1 MSLDIGKREFT
12 PPPPAAT
19 RAIEQ
24 ISKRAYD
31 CLGEEGWQLNNIQTL
46 WSCHWRIVW
55 CRMVYPH
62 YPPSVPIRYVPCT
75 SLWFCYMNL
84 LKGTNSIT
92 RCSGELTRTQKTKNM
107 AELLFSIPCCYRSNH
122 HSENAHINITLAVIV
137 TYEYIIAGDRAK
149 WFKAF

>member
-1 MSLDIGKREFT
+1 
-12 PPPPAAT
+12 
-19 RAIEQ
+19 
-24 ISKRAYD
+24 
-31 CLGEEGWQLNNIQTL
+31 
-46 WSCHWRIVW
+46 
-55 CRMVYPH
+55 
-62 YPPSVPIRYVPCT
+62 
-75 SLWFCYMNL
+75 MNL

-149 WFKAF
+149 